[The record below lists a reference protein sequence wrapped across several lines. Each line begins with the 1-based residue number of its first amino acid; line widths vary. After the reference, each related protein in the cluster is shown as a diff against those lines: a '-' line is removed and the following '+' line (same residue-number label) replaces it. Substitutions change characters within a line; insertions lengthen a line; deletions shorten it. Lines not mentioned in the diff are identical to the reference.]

1 METLH
6 VSNCVSPNCDSL
18 CKMHGVAV
26 VSKEYSAGGCLD
38 LGALT
43 DYLWRI
49 CSLCAHRSPLTY
61 EGNLMMVW
69 SWIVEPCLNWPFAL
83 ADASQMN
90 HLTVK
95 ELLWKFLMCI
105 RLNSVDP
112 VMQRSSLVGVL
123 DLSGGSLRTLLPK
136 Q

>member
-1 METLH
+1 MWSYKINWL
-6 VSNCVSPNCDSL
+6 V
-18 CKMHGVAV
+18 
-26 VSKEYSAGGCLD
+26 
-38 LGALT
+38 LT

-136 Q
+136 QREEPRRKKLECSLQCLGN